1 MPMFEQSIEINAEP
15 AALFDLAQDYG
26 SRLEQYVS
34 PNSMFRPSA
43 RESLFAAAAGLTRH
57 TVPAVSL
64 NGIGARRTA

>member
-43 RESLFAAAAGLTRH
+43 REPLFAAAGLTRH